1 MEGNIITWITG
12 FDLPIGEAVEIVVD
26 FFNVNF
32 AWLFDAI
39 KFPID
44 IFLNGLEDFLLW
56 LPWWII
62 LLALVGLALWR
73 AGWRVALLSG
83 ISLTLIRFLEP
94 EYWDLTMITLGMII
108 TAVVFSVV
116 VGVPMGIWAAL
127 DDNVNRLLRPVL
139 DAMQTIHPFVYLV
152 PIVILFGPR
161 KVPGTLAT
169 IIFALPPIVRLTNLG
184 IRGVPEQTVEAAQAF
199 GSSRGQTLWK
209 VQLPLAL
216 PTIMAGL
223 NQTLMLSLSMVV
235 IAALIAAGGI
245 GQEIL
250 RSVGRVDVARAAEA
264 GLAVLLLA
272 IVLDRISQAFAED
285 PERAES
291 S

>member
-1 MEGNIITWITG
+1 MDEGGIITWFTG
-12 FDLPIGEAVEIVVD
+12 FDLPVGEVIEAAVD
-26 FFNVNF
+26 
-32 AWLFDAI
+32 WLNLNASFVFEAI

-56 LPWWII
+56 VPWWII
-62 LLALVGLALWR
+62 IIALVALAWWR
-73 AGWRVALLSG
+73 AGWRVGVLSA
-83 ISLTLIRFLEP
+83 ISLLLIRFLEP
-94 EYWDLTMITLGMII
+94 EYWDLTMITLGMIL
-108 TAVVFSVV
+108 TAVAFSVI
-116 VGVPMGIWAAL
+116 VGIPIGIWAAL
-127 DDNVNRLLRPVL
+127 DDTVDRIVRPVL

-184 IRGVPEQTVEAAQAF
+184 IRQVPEETVEAARSF
-199 GSSRGQTLWK
+199 GSTQQQMLFK
-209 VQLPLAL
+209 VQIPLAL

-223 NQTLMLSLSMVV
+223 NQTLLLSLSMGV

-264 GLAVLLLA
+264 GLVVLLLA
-272 IVLDRISQAFAED
+272 VVLDRISQAFAEG
-285 PERAES
+285 EAETA
-291 S
+291 

>member
-1 MEGNIITWITG
+1 MDEGGIITWFTG
-12 FDLPIGEAVEIVVD
+12 FDLPVGEVIEAAVD
-26 FFNVNF
+26 
-32 AWLFDAI
+32 WLNLNASFVFEAI

-56 LPWWII
+56 VPWWII
-62 LLALVGLALWR
+62 IIALVALAWWR
-73 AGWRVALLSG
+73 AGWRVGVLSA
-83 ISLTLIRFLEP
+83 ISLLLIRFLEP
-94 EYWDLTMITLGMII
+94 EYWDLTMITLGMIL
-108 TAVVFSVV
+108 TAVAFSVI
-116 VGVPMGIWAAL
+116 VGIPIGIWAAL
-127 DDNVNRLLRPVL
+127 DDTVDRIVRPVL

-184 IRGVPEQTVEAAQAF
+184 IRQVPEETVEAARSF
-199 GSSRGQTLWK
+199 GSTQQQMLFK
-209 VQLPLAL
+209 VQIPLAL

-223 NQTLMLSLSMVV
+223 NQTLLLSLSMVV

-264 GLAVLLLA
+264 GLVVLLLA
-272 IVLDRISQAFAED
+272 VVLDRISQAFAEG
-285 PERAES
+285 EAETA
-291 S
+291 